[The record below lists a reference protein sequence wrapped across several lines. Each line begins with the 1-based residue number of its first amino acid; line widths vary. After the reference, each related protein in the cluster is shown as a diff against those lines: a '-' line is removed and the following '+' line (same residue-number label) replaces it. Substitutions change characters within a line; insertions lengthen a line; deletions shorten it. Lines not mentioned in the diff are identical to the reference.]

1 MQAKDTEQLGTMS
14 VGRLLAKLSVP
25 AITAQLINMLYNM
38 VDRMY
43 IGHMEGTGK
52 LALTGMGVCMPLI
65 LVISAFAALVS
76 MGSASRAS
84 IALGKGDI
92 NTAERTLG
100 NSTTLLTIIAITLT
114 AIMLAFCRA
123 AAHGLWCKRK
133 YDWLRA

>member
-76 MGSASRAS
+76 MG
-84 IALGKGDI
+84 
-92 NTAERTLG
+92 
-100 NSTTLLTIIAITLT
+100 
-114 AIMLAFCRA
+114 
-123 AAHGLWCKRK
+123 
-133 YDWLRA
+133 

>member
-52 LALTGMGVCMPLI
+52 LALTDAQRQAADADQNNTVTAGDALLI
-65 LVISAFAALVS
+65 LRHATGQLADF
-76 MGSASRAS
+76 
-84 IALGKGDI
+84 
-92 NTAERTLG
+92 
-100 NSTTLLTIIAITLT
+100 STKA
-114 AIMLAFCRA
+114 
-123 AAHGLWCKRK
+123 
-133 YDWLRA
+133 

>member
-52 LALTGMGVCMPLI
+52 LALTGMGICMPLI

-76 MGSASRAS
+76 MG
-84 IALGKGDI
+84 
-92 NTAERTLG
+92 
-100 NSTTLLTIIAITLT
+100 
-114 AIMLAFCRA
+114 
-123 AAHGLWCKRK
+123 
-133 YDWLRA
+133 